1 MSRATWGCSS
11 DSLLGFDVEPGHSDG
26 DEADVR
32 AGEGLHAIADGGLR
46 GFDSLE
52 EWAAAALECA
62 WLLADAGERWD
73 PDGGPQAECE
83 LAVVVV
89 EVDADAASVDPE
101 RVTGD
106 S

>member
-1 MSRATWGCSS
+1 MRS
-11 DSLLGFDVEPGHSDG
+11 
-26 DEADVR
+26 
-32 AGEGLHAIADGGLR
+32 GEGLHAVSDGGLR
-46 GFDSLE
+46 GVHSLE

-89 EVDADAASVDPE
+89 EVEAAGASVDPDPL
-101 RVTGD
+101 TGGIG
-106 S
+106 